1 MNKTVYKQ
9 KNKLI
14 KSIDLFTQSV
24 GGYIYLVRF
33 NTHSR
38 IQSKRNNAI
47 FHKYILEYLFIQKQ
61 ETAQC
66 GEIKGICLSENKTK
80 QETQQL
86 HRNVFCRLV
95 FHKNDH
101 FK

>member
-66 GEIKGICLSENKTK
+66 GEIKGICQSENKTEQNEK
-80 QETQQL
+80 
-86 HRNVFCRLV
+86 RNNYIEMSFAA
-95 FHKNDH
+95 
-101 FK
+101 

>member
-14 KSIDLFTQSV
+14 KSIDLFTVAVAVAV

-66 GEIKGICLSENKTK
+66 GEIKGICQSENKTEQNATTTSK
-80 QETQQL
+80 CL
-86 HRNVFCRLV
+86 LPLSIP
-95 FHKNDH
+95 
-101 FK
+101 